1 MNRPILRAA
10 LAAAFAFTLL
20 ASLFTL
26 PAQAATRRWL
36 GHATAVAQVNTV
48 TPTAVNAATYT
59 ITINAKSISY
69 TADGTATVAEITAGL
84 TSAFNASTAPEFS
97 EITATDSTTLVTL
110 TADVAGYPFTNT
122 SSASAGTNVTATTT
136 AATGPYHWDAA
147 TNWSG
152 ATVPVST
159 DDVVIENTSVPILY
173 GLAQSAV
180 TLTSLT
186 INQSFTGTIGLP
198 TRNANGYDE
207 YRATYLAISAT
218 TVTIGRGDGSGAGR
232 IKLDTGVNAVTLNV
246 INSGS
251 TLETGLEA
259 LQWKGANASNAAN
272 IWGGS
277 AGLAVLAGETGSVT
291 NLRVNG
297 GTVRCGSGLTI
308 TNKDQSGGT
317 LTTQSNIGTSCTQN
331 GGIHYHVNGT
341 IATSQIDGG
350 VLYYSAPNTI
360 TTMNVGSGGTVDFS
374 QDLRAITCTTC
385 NLYAGGTIRD
395 TQGRVT
401 WTNGIDLERCS
412 IEDVTIDVG
421 AHKKLTIAAAT

>member
-1 MNRPILRAA
+1 MKRFVLSLLLILAC
-10 LAAAFAFTLL
+10 
-20 ASLFTL
+20 AS
-26 PAQAATRRWL
+26 PASAATRRWL
-36 GHATAVAQVNTV
+36 GHAVAVAQVNTV
-48 TPTAVNAATYT
+48 TPTAVNLATYT
-59 ITINAKSISY
+59 ITINAKNVSY
-69 TADGTATVAEITAGL
+69 TADASATVAEITAGL
-84 TSAFNASTAPEFS
+84 TTAFNASTAPEFT
-97 EITATDSTTLVTL
+97 EITAVDGTTLVTL
-110 TADVAGYPFTNT
+110 TADTAGYPFTNT

-147 TNWSG
+147 TNWSS

-173 GLAQSAV
+173 GLAQSGV

-186 INQSFTGTIGLP
+186 IPQSFTGTIGLP
-198 TRNANGYDE
+198 QRNTNGYDE

-218 TVTIGRGDGSGAGR
+218 TCTIGRGDGTGSGRLA
-232 IKLDTGVNAVTLNV
+232 LDTGSNACTLIV
-246 INSGS
+246 VATGS

-259 LQWKGANASNAAN
+259 LLWKGTHASNAAN
-272 IWGGS
+272 IFGGS
-277 AGLAVLAGETGSVT
+277 VGLAVRAGETAST
-291 NLRVNG
+291 PNLRVMG

-308 TNKDQSGGT
+308 TTKDQSGGT
-317 LTTQSNIGTSCTQN
+317 LTTSSNIGTSCTQN
-331 GGIHYHVNGT
+331 GGIHYHTSGT
-341 IATSQIDGG
+341 LATTQIDGG
-350 VLYYSAPNTI
+350 VLYYSAPNNI

-421 AHKKLTIAAAT
+421 AHKKLTIGAAT